1 MKIQMNKEIFA
12 VISAVKAHRD
22 FLYCNSL
29 VIGDSE
35 TDCYKL
41 NWEYY
46 TGLPLPE
53 GMNKNNHDYKAVI
66 SYGLSH
72 EFDEAYRTDSAELGK
87 FNWKNF

>member
-41 NWEYY
+41 NWDTTLVCLYR
-46 TGLPLPE
+46 
-53 GMNKNNHDYKAVI
+53 KA
-66 SYGLSH
+66 
-72 EFDEAYRTDSAELGK
+72 
-87 FNWKNF
+87 